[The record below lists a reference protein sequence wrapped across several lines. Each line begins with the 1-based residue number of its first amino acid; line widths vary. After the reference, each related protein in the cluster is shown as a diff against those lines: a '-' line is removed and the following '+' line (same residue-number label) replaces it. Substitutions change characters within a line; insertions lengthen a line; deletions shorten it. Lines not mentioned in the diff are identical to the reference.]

1 MTSQAGF
8 FEYLSSRLICDSQI
22 FKDAL
27 RKPEYVQ
34 WIDTLE
40 CIFHDSTASLSWV
53 CKADSTFL
61 KRSFTEIFEHSIRT
75 INPAFSPTIV
85 CIVPDQISHNMFC
98 RRRRGRMPS
107 RIQELSSFFR
117 HHFRVGV
124 IAESFVK
131 RKQSLFEQV
140 TDLKPI
146 LKLFNFQ
153 SATYHPNG
161 PDFDQTV
168 DNLKRIFGQTW
179 DISTLKTIGIIPAVS
194 VKKMRIELESST
206 KPQKYSLTST
216 NPSHRDFLN
225 DLLNFTNTADP
236 PLSEGNSK
244 LVIGLKNSTGRVI
257 MACVDFI
264 HIKLLPDSSIQ
275 CCQCQV
281 WDDQNTQKP
290 VDTPADY
297 FVFIYAIQSSELLL
311 QDAHPSRSFEFAKYL
326 SSASR
331 PPVAT
336 PPKERF
342 QTIVKQGHSFSDK
355 LSFKVSSQHSMH
367 TWEVFADLRNRR
379 SLEPIIVDR
388 FGKDLQLP
396 SLHSPWVSRP
406 LFPRPTLGS
415 PFFLLFL
422 MSKPGFK
429 PGRPGEYIVDLRREE
444 LDGYSKALQ
453 HLSSAL
459 GTIRSV
465 TISKLEESG
474 YSNTK
479 NKSWLLFKWY
489 QILSI
494 MPWIKLEHT
503 PPREVLF
510 RMRVCASTIM

>member
-1 MTSQAGF
+1 MASQAGF
-8 FEYLSSRLICDSQI
+8 FEYLSSRLSRDAQI

-27 RKPEYVQ
+27 RKPGYVQ

-75 INPAFSPTIV
+75 VNPAFAPTVV
-85 CIVPDQISHNMFC
+85 CIVPDHTSYNMFF
-98 RRRRGRMPS
+98 RRRRGQTPIH
-107 RIQELSSFFR
+107 IQELSSLFR

-124 IAESFVK
+124 IAESYVK

-168 DNLKRIFGQTW
+168 DNLKRIFGPAC
-179 DISTLKTIGIIPAVS
+179 DISTLKTMAIIPAVS
-194 VKKMRIELESST
+194 VRKMRIELESS
-206 KPQKYSLTST
+206 KYRLQSA
-216 NPSHRDFLN
+216 NPLHRDFLN
-225 DLLNFTNTADP
+225 DLVHFITKPDSP
-236 PLSEGNSK
+236 SSGK
-244 LVIGLKNSTGRVI
+244 LVIGLKNSIGRVI
-257 MACVDFI
+257 MACVDFKNI
-264 HIKLLPDSSIQ
+264 TQLGSSII
-275 CCQCQV
+275 CSGCQV
-281 WDDQNTQKP
+281 WDDLNTQKQ
-290 VDTPADY
+290 VDTLADY
-297 FVFIYAIQSSELLL
+297 SVFIYAIQSNELLF
-311 QDAHPSRSFEFAKYL
+311 QESNPSRSFEFAKYL

-331 PPVAT
+331 PPAAT

-355 LSFKVSSQHSMH
+355 LNFKVSSQYSMH
-367 TWEVFADLRNRR
+367 TWEVFSDLRNRR

-459 GTIRSV
+459 DTTRSLTI
-465 TISKLEESG
+465 IKLEESG
-474 YSNTK
+474 FSNTQ

-494 MPWIKLEHT
+494 MPWIKLEPT

-510 RMRVCASTIM
+510 RMRVCASVIM